1 MTIKDKPAVD
11 LAVVPRATA
20 SPVTE
25 VEKEAFLSAM
35 VTTKSWYAAAIAARP
50 FARDKKSAWQIFR
63 RLIERDREF
72 CARFEQAC
80 AEALGTVE
88 SEIHRRALEGIV
100 EYEKYDDKGN
110 LVERRIKFDSKLLLA
125 SAARLSQK
133 MEPGAWDKRTTVDV
147 QGGTHNT
154 VELDVADL
162 PRETRDKILQAVR
175 DKRALQKAKDGNVE

>member
-1 MTIKDKPAVD
+1 MTVKDKPAVD
-11 LAVVPRATA
+11 LAAVPREVN

-25 VEKEAFLSAM
+25 LEKEAFLAAM
-35 VTTKSWYAAAIAARP
+35 VTTKSWYAAAAAARP
-50 FARDKKSAWQIFR
+50 FARNKKSAWSAFR
-63 RLIERDREF
+63 RLVERDREF

-80 AEALGTVE
+80 IEALGTVE

-100 EYEKYDDKGN
+100 EYERFEGGEV
-110 LVERRIKFDSKLLLA
+110 VERRIKYDSKLLLA

-133 MEPGAWDKRTTVDV
+133 IEPGAWDKRTTVDV

-162 PRETRDKILQAVR
+162 SRDVRDRILEAVR
-175 DKRALQKAKDGNVE
+175 AKKALQKAKDGNVE